1 ASEELGANTLSTVRY
16 VEFSLPS
23 CHNSSKREIHMCKQ
37 LVPFLK
43 QYMPYL
49 QTLHIWR
56 PDDFP
61 WTSTNIDTD
70 EISDGLIC
78 HNRRIISVVIVNR
91 FDSLCRYSKYV
102 SQSYL
107 PTQREIRGSIT
118 S

>member
-23 CHNSSKREIHMCKQ
+23 CHNSSKREILMCKQ

-61 WTSTNIDTD
+61 WTS
-70 EISDGLIC
+70 
-78 HNRRIISVVIVNR
+78 
-91 FDSLCRYSKYV
+91 SKFTANK
-102 SQSYL
+102 Q
-107 PTQREIRGSIT
+107 I
-118 S
+118 